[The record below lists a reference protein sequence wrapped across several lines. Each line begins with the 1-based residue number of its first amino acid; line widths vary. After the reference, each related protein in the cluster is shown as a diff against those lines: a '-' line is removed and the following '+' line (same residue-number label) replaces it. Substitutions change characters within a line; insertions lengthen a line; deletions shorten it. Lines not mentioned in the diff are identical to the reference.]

1 MPLAMDRRSE
11 LLRPRQAV
19 ILAGG
24 RGTRLGAITESI
36 PKPMV
41 PFHGRPFLEYL
52 IEFLRDQGMKKFL
65 LLLGY
70 LPETVREY
78 FGDGRRLGV
87 EIEYSVTPVEDDTGT
102 RLRKAIP
109 KIEPTFL
116 LAYCDN
122 YCPVD
127 VEAMWRR
134 FSRGDAEAMVTVYAN
149 DDGYTRDNVVTD
161 DDGFLS
167 VYDKTRTAP
176 GLKGVDIGFLMGRR
190 SILDG
195 LPEEDCSFEKTVY
208 PQLIARHALLANVTR
223 HRYYSVGTQARLPE
237 TASFLER
244 RPTLLLDRDGV
255 LNRRMPRAEYV
266 CDWSDWVWL
275 PDVLEA
281 LRRLKEANWRTA
293 VITNQPGIARGHL
306 TLEKLHEIHDR
317 MRAEARAAGGDIGP
331 IYFCPHN
338 WDDGCDCRKP
348 RPGML
353 FQAQREMTLDLT
365 RTAFVGDDERD
376 GEAAAAAGC
385 PFHFVTEQRPLAAV
399 VDTLLL
405 KGG

>member
-1 MPLAMDRRSE
+1 MPTATDLQ
-11 LLRPRQAV
+11 RPRQAV

-24 RGTRLGAITESI
+24 RGTRLGAITDTI

-41 PFHGRPFLEYL
+41 PFHGRSFLEYL
-52 IEFLRDQGMKKFL
+52 IEFLRDQGMTRFL

-70 LPETVREY
+70 LPETVREH
-78 FGDGRRLGV
+78 FGDGSRFGI
-87 EIEYSVTPVEDDTGT
+87 EIDYSVTPVEDDTGT

-127 VEAMWRR
+127 IEAMWQR

-149 DDGYTRDNVVTD
+149 DDGYTRDNVVIGS
-161 DDGFLS
+161 DGFLS
-167 VYDKTRTAP
+167 VYDKTRTAA

-190 SILDG
+190 SILDE

-208 PQLIARHALLANVTR
+208 PRLIARHALLANVTR

-237 TASFLER
+237 TASFLAR
-244 RPTLLLDRDGV
+244 TPTLLLDRDGV

-266 CDWSDWVWL
+266 CDWNDWVWL
-275 PDVLEA
+275 PGVLDA
-281 LRRLKEANWRTA
+281 LRRLNEANWRTA

-306 TLEKLHEIHDR
+306 TLDKLHEIHGR
-317 MRAEARAAGGDIGP
+317 MRDEAAAAGGDIGP
-331 IYFCPHN
+331 IFYCPHN
-338 WDDGCDCRKP
+338 WDEGCDCRKP

-353 FQAQREMTLDLT
+353 FQAQRELILDLS

-385 PFHFVTEQRPLAAV
+385 PFHFVTPDRPLAAV
-399 VDTLLL
+399 VDELLRRNVPS
-405 KGG
+405 